1 MCFPFFYVNLPTDIA
16 RLMMKFSKGIRLAL
30 KIVAAIIAILVLTT
44 VIVANSS
51 FVQNKLVGLV
61 TDAFSKKFD
70 TEVKIDHVK
79 LNLLSMSASI
89 EGIKVKDQQQRDM
102 LKVKRVWGRM
112 GLLGLLKGEILM
124 RKCEVDSIDALLIKP
139 DDGPANYQF
148 LLDSNKKDKKSKHP
162 KDSTK
167 HSGPKFDM
175 KDAVVKGI
183 HVKYNDKDYSLAQAY
198 YNHWRGKHTITV
210 HHLQADWQKQTKK
223 ALVKWHVDSGTL
235 TASLSD
241 KDKGKARVDIK
252 GLELKSDCDLPRRN
266 FGKPHH
272 GAFDDRHFNLQAD
285 LGIDIL
291 STDKDSI
298 VLKLTNGCVKDTIG
312 GIDLTELKSDIAIC
326 GKRLI
331 FSNAVV
337 QQVTTRLDI
346 PKAEFLLPDKK
357 KGTSLSFRADSV
369 KGRVMLKDISQPFA
383 PVLHKFSIPLNLSVN
398 VSGTNEGL
406 MFKDIHVNTDD
417 NKLTINSMGMLR
429 NLKEARKLNLHFEV
443 YEMKAKPGI
452 KHKIINQF
460 TVKKYM
466 MTQIF
471 AMGLIRYAGSFDI
484 LWKKQQF
491 RGLLNTEKGDINF
504 NFELD
509 GVNKYV
515 SGNVSTDSLKLGEL
529 FQLEKIGNIDCAA
542 SFKIDISKSRTG
554 VMRKQKGGKLPMG
567 EVKAD
572 IRKIGYRNIYM
583 KNIVADIQSDG
594 AIANGDVT
602 LKGSLTDLVLQ
613 FSFTNTDEM
622 HKMKVKPKLKFGHG
636 NDKKERDK
644 KRKIKKNKKDSAF
657 F

>member
-1 MCFPFFYVNLPTDIA
+1 MAKFP
-16 RLMMKFSKGIRLAL
+16 KGIRIAL
-30 KIVAAIIAILVLTT
+30 KTMAVIIAVLVLATL
-44 VIVANSS
+44 IVANSS
-51 FVQNKLVGLV
+51 YVQDKLISLA
-61 TDAFSKKFD
+61 TDALSKELK
-70 TEVKIDHVK
+70 TEVKIDRIK
-79 LNLLSMSASI
+79 LNLLSMSAGI
-89 EGIKVKDQQQRDM
+89 EGIKLKDQQQRDM
-102 LKVKRVWGRM
+102 LKVHRVWGRM

-124 RKCEVDSIDALLIKP
+124 RKCEVDSIDVLLIKS

-148 LLDSNKKDKKSKHP
+148 LLDSNKKDKRHP

-167 HSGPKFDM
+167 HNGLKFDL
-175 KDAVVKGI
+175 KDAVIKGI
-183 HVKYNDKDYSLAQAY
+183 HVKYNDKDYNLAQAY
-198 YNHWRGKHTITV
+198 YNHWRGKHTVTV

-223 ALVKWHVDSGTL
+223 ALVNWHVDSGTL
-235 TASLSD
+235 TASISD
-241 KDKGKARVDIK
+241 NEKGKARIDIK

-285 LGIDIL
+285 LGIDVL
-291 STDKDSI
+291 NTDKDSI
-298 VLKLTNGCVKDTIG
+298 VLKVTNGCVKDTIG
-312 GIDLTELKSDIAIC
+312 GIDLTELKSDITIC

-357 KGTSLSFRADSV
+357 KGTSLSFHADSI

-383 PVLHKFSIPLNLSVN
+383 PVLRKFSIPLNLSVD

-406 MFKDIHVNTDD
+406 LFKDIQVGTDD
-417 NKLTINSMGMLR
+417 KKLTISAMGMLR
-429 NLKEARKLNLHFEV
+429 NLREARKLALHFEV

-466 MTQIF
+466 MTQIY

-491 RGLLNTEKGDINF
+491 RGLLNTEKGDVHF

-515 SGNVSTDSLKLGEL
+515 TGNVSTDSLKLGEL
-529 FQLEKIGNIDCAA
+529 FQLEKIGNIDCSA

-572 IRKIGYRNIYM
+572 IRKIGYRGINM

-602 LKGSLTDLVLQ
+602 LMGNLTDLVLQ

-622 HKMKVKPKLKFGHG
+622 HKMKIKPRLQFGRG
-636 NDKKERDK
+636 KDKKEK
-644 KRKIKKNKKDSAF
+644 GK
-657 F
+657 

>member
-1 MCFPFFYVNLPTDIA
+1 MAKFP
-16 RLMMKFSKGIRLAL
+16 KGIRIAL
-30 KIVAAIIAILVLTT
+30 KTMAVIIAVLVLATL
-44 VIVANSS
+44 IVANSS
-51 FVQNKLVGLV
+51 YVQDKLISLA
-61 TDAFSKKFD
+61 TDALSKELK
-70 TEVKIDHVK
+70 TEVKIDRIK
-79 LNLLSMSASI
+79 LNLLSMSAGI
-89 EGIKVKDQQQRDM
+89 EGIKLKDQQQRDM
-102 LKVKRVWGRM
+102 LKVHRVWGRM

-124 RKCEVDSIDALLIKP
+124 RKCEVDSIDVLLIKP

-148 LLDSNKKDKKSKHP
+148 LLDSDKKDKRHP

-167 HSGPKFDM
+167 HSGLKFDL
-175 KDAVVKGI
+175 KDAVIKGI
-183 HVKYNDKDYSLAQAY
+183 HVKYNDKDYNLAQAY

-223 ALVKWHVDSGTL
+223 ALVNWHVDSGTL
-235 TASLSD
+235 TASISD
-241 KDKGKARVDIK
+241 NEKGKARIDIK

-285 LGIDIL
+285 LGIDVL
-291 STDKDSI
+291 NTDKDSV

-312 GIDLTELKSDIAIC
+312 GIDLTELKSDITIC

-357 KGTSLSFRADSV
+357 KGTSLSFHADSI

-383 PVLHKFSIPLNLSVN
+383 PVLRKFSIPLNLSVD

-406 MFKDIHVNTDD
+406 LFKDIQVGTDD
-417 NKLTINSMGMLR
+417 KKLTISAMGMLR
-429 NLKEARKLNLHFEV
+429 NLREARKLALHFEV

-466 MTQIF
+466 MTQIY

-491 RGLLNTEKGDINF
+491 RGLLNTEKGDVHF

-515 SGNVSTDSLKLGEL
+515 TGNVSTDSLKLGEL
-529 FQLEKIGNIDCAA
+529 FQLEKIGNIDCSA

-572 IRKIGYRNIYM
+572 IRKIGYRGINM

-602 LKGSLTDLVLQ
+602 LMGNLTDLVLQ

-622 HKMKVKPKLKFGHG
+622 HKMKIKPRLQFGRG
-636 NDKKERDK
+636 KDKKEK
-644 KRKIKKNKKDSAF
+644 GK
-657 F
+657 

>member
-1 MCFPFFYVNLPTDIA
+1 MAKFP
-16 RLMMKFSKGIRLAL
+16 KGIRIAL
-30 KIVAAIIAILVLTT
+30 KTMAVIIAVLVLATL
-44 VIVANSS
+44 IVANSS
-51 FVQNKLVGLV
+51 YVQDKLISLA
-61 TDAFSKKFD
+61 TDALSKELK
-70 TEVKIDHVK
+70 TEVKIDRIK
-79 LNLLSMSASI
+79 LNLLSMSAGI
-89 EGIKVKDQQQRDM
+89 EGIKLKDQQQRDM
-102 LKVKRVWGRM
+102 LKVHRVWGRM

-124 RKCEVDSIDALLIKP
+124 RKCEVDSIDVLLIKP

-148 LLDSNKKDKKSKHP
+148 LLDSNKKDKPHP

-167 HSGPKFDM
+167 HSGLKFDI

-183 HVKYNDKDYSLAQAY
+183 HVKYNDKDYNLAQAY
-198 YNHWRGKHTITV
+198 YNHWRGKHTVTV

-223 ALVKWHVDSGTL
+223 ALVNWHVDSGTL
-235 TASLSD
+235 TASISD
-241 KDKGKARVDIK
+241 NEKGKARIDIK

-285 LGIDIL
+285 LGIDVL
-291 STDKDSI
+291 NTGKDSV

-312 GIDLTELKSDIAIC
+312 GIDLTELKSDITIC

-357 KGTSLSFRADSV
+357 KGTSLSFHADSV

-383 PVLHKFSIPLNLSVN
+383 PVLRKFSIPLNLSVD

-406 MFKDIHVNTDD
+406 LFKDIQVGTDD
-417 NKLTINSMGMLR
+417 KKLTISAMGMLR
-429 NLKEARKLNLHFEV
+429 NLREARKLALHFEV

-466 MTQIF
+466 MTQIY

-491 RGLLNTEKGDINF
+491 RGLLNTEKGDVHF

-515 SGNVSTDSLKLGEL
+515 TGNVSTDSLKLGEL
-529 FQLEKIGNIDCAA
+529 FQLEKIGNIDCSA

-572 IRKIGYRNIYM
+572 IRKIGYRGINM

-602 LKGSLTDLVLQ
+602 LMGNLTDLVLQ

-622 HKMKVKPKLKFGHG
+622 HKMKIKPRLQFGRG
-636 NDKKERDK
+636 KDKKEK
-644 KRKIKKNKKDSAF
+644 GK
-657 F
+657 

>member
-1 MCFPFFYVNLPTDIA
+1 MAKFP
-16 RLMMKFSKGIRLAL
+16 KGIRIAL
-30 KIVAAIIAILVLTT
+30 KTMAVIIAVLVLATL
-44 VIVANSS
+44 IVANSS
-51 FVQNKLVGLV
+51 YVQDKLISLA
-61 TDAFSKKFD
+61 TDALSKELK
-70 TEVKIDHVK
+70 TEVKIDRIK
-79 LNLLSMSASI
+79 LNLLNMSAGI
-89 EGIKVKDQQQRDM
+89 EGIKLKDQQQRDM
-102 LKVKRVWGRM
+102 LKVHRVWGRM

-124 RKCEVDSIDALLIKP
+124 RKCEVDSIDVLLIKP

-148 LLDSNKKDKKSKHP
+148 LLDSNKKDKRHP
-162 KDSTK
+162 KDSTR
-167 HSGPKFDM
+167 HNGLKFDL
-175 KDAVVKGI
+175 KDAVIKGI
-183 HVKYNDKDYSLAQAY
+183 HVKYNDKDYNLAQAY
-198 YNHWRGKHTITV
+198 YNHWRGKHTVTV

-223 ALVKWHVDSGTL
+223 ALVNWHVDSGTL
-235 TASLSD
+235 TASISD
-241 KDKGKARVDIK
+241 NEKGKARIDIK

-285 LGIDIL
+285 LGIDVL
-291 STDKDSI
+291 NTDKDSI

-312 GIDLTELKSDIAIC
+312 GIDLTELKSDITIC

-357 KGTSLSFRADSV
+357 KGTSLSFHADSI

-383 PVLHKFSIPLNLSVN
+383 PVLRKFSIPLNLSVD

-406 MFKDIHVNTDD
+406 LFKDIQVGTDD
-417 NKLTINSMGMLR
+417 KKLTISAMGMLR
-429 NLKEARKLNLHFEV
+429 NLREARKLALHFEV

-542 SFKIDISKSRTG
+542 SFEIDISKSRTG

-644 KRKIKKNKKDSAF
+644 KKKD
-657 F
+657 

>member
-1 MCFPFFYVNLPTDIA
+1 MAKFP
-16 RLMMKFSKGIRLAL
+16 KGIRIAL
-30 KIVAAIIAILVLTT
+30 KTMAVIIAVLVLATL
-44 VIVANSS
+44 IVANSS
-51 FVQNKLVGLV
+51 FVQDKLISLA
-61 TDAFSKKFD
+61 TDALSKELK
-70 TEVKIDHVK
+70 TEVKIDRIK
-79 LNLLSMSASI
+79 LNLLNMSAGI
-89 EGIKVKDQQQRDM
+89 EGIKLKDQQQRDM
-102 LKVKRVWGRM
+102 LKVHRVWGRM

-124 RKCEVDSIDALLIKP
+124 RKCEVDSIDVLLIKP

-148 LLDSNKKDKKSKHP
+148 LLDSNKKDKRHP

-167 HSGPKFDM
+167 HSGLKFDI

-183 HVKYNDKDYSLAQAY
+183 HVKYNDKDYNLAQAY

-223 ALVKWHVDSGTL
+223 ALVNWHVDSGTL
-235 TASLSD
+235 TASISD
-241 KDKGKARVDIK
+241 NEKGKARIDIK

-285 LGIDIL
+285 LGIDVL
-291 STDKDSI
+291 NTDKDSV

-312 GIDLTELKSDIAIC
+312 GIDLTELKSDITIC

-357 KGTSLSFRADSV
+357 KGTSLSFHADSV

-383 PVLHKFSIPLNLSVN
+383 PVLRKFSIPLNLSVD

-406 MFKDIHVNTDD
+406 LFKDIQVGTDD
-417 NKLTINSMGMLR
+417 KKLTISAMGMLR
-429 NLKEARKLNLHFEV
+429 NLREARKLALHFEV

-466 MTQIF
+466 MTQIY

-491 RGLLNTEKGDINF
+491 RGLLNTEKGDVHF

-515 SGNVSTDSLKLGEL
+515 TGNVSTDSLKLGEL
-529 FQLEKIGNIDCAA
+529 FQLEKIGNIDCSA

-572 IRKIGYRNIYM
+572 IRKIGYRGINM

-602 LKGSLTDLVLQ
+602 LMGNLTDLVLQ

-622 HKMKVKPKLKFGHG
+622 HKMKIKPKLQFGRG
-636 NDKKERDK
+636 KDKKEK
-644 KRKIKKNKKDSAF
+644 GK
-657 F
+657 

>member
-1 MCFPFFYVNLPTDIA
+1 MAKFP
-16 RLMMKFSKGIRLAL
+16 KGIRIAL
-30 KIVAAIIAILVLTT
+30 KTMAVIIAVLVLATL
-44 VIVANSS
+44 IVANSS
-51 FVQNKLVGLV
+51 YVQDKLISLA
-61 TDAFSKKFD
+61 TDALSKELK
-70 TEVKIDHVK
+70 TEVKIDRIK
-79 LNLLSMSASI
+79 LNLLSMSAGI
-89 EGIKVKDQQQRDM
+89 EGIKLKDQQQRDM
-102 LKVKRVWGRM
+102 LKVHRVWGRM

-124 RKCEVDSIDALLIKP
+124 RKCEVDSIDVLLIKP

-148 LLDSNKKDKKSKHP
+148 LLDSIKKDKPHP

-167 HSGPKFDM
+167 HSGLKFDL
-175 KDAVVKGI
+175 KDAVIKGI
-183 HVKYNDKDYSLAQAY
+183 HVKYNDKDYNLAQAY
-198 YNHWRGKHTITV
+198 YNHWRGKHTVTV

-223 ALVKWHVDSGTL
+223 ALVNWHVDSGTL
-235 TASLSD
+235 TASISD
-241 KDKGKARVDIK
+241 NEKGKARIDIK

-285 LGIDIL
+285 LGIDVL
-291 STDKDSI
+291 NTSKDST

-312 GIDLTELKSDIAIC
+312 GIDLTELKSDITIC

-357 KGTSLSFRADSV
+357 KGTSLSFHADSV

-383 PVLHKFSIPLNLSVN
+383 PVLRKFSIPLNLSVD

-406 MFKDIHVNTDD
+406 LFKDIQVGTDD
-417 NKLTINSMGMLR
+417 KKLTISAMGMLR
-429 NLKEARKLNLHFEV
+429 NLREARKLALHFEV

-466 MTQIF
+466 MTQIY

-491 RGLLNTEKGDINF
+491 RGLLNTEKGDVHF

-515 SGNVSTDSLKLGEL
+515 TGNVSTDSLKLGEL
-529 FQLEKIGNIDCAA
+529 FQLEKIGNIDCSAN
-542 SFKIDISKSRTG
+542 FKIDISKTRTA
-554 VMRKQKGGKLPMG
+554 VMRKQKGGKLPIG
-567 EVKAD
+567 HVDADVK
-572 IRKIGYRNIYM
+572 KIGYRNINM
-583 KNIVADIQSDG
+583 KNIVANIESDG

-622 HKMKVKPKLKFGHG
+622 HKMKIKPRLKFGHG
-636 NDKKERDK
+636 DNKKEK
-644 KRKIKKNKKDSAF
+644 KKKKDKKNKKERAKS
-657 F
+657 

>member
-44 VIVANSS
+44 IIVANSS

-61 TDAFSKKFD
+61 TDALSKKFD

-89 EGIKVKDQQQRDM
+89 EGIKLKDQQQRDM

-148 LLDSNKKDKKSKHP
+148 LLDANKKDKKSKHP
-162 KDSTK
+162 KDNTK

-183 HVKYNDKDYSLAQAY
+183 HVKYNNEDYELAQAY
-198 YNHWRGKHTITV
+198 YSHWRGKHTITV
-210 HHLQADWQKQTKK
+210 HHLKADWQKQTKK

-331 FSNAVV
+331 FSNAIV

-644 KRKIKKNKKDSAF
+644 KKKD
-657 F
+657 